1 MILPLVIG
9 TFSFVPM
16 AASDY
21 LRLRGRPGSGGALFA
36 VGCGLLCVST
46 LWLFWE
52 SSWAGLR
59 RICAVPMALAFV
71 SLLLLVYSVFFAV
84 RPRQADQLA
93 CPAGMQPLVCHGMY
107 ALCRH
112 PGVLWLAGFYGF
124 MALAWRSRQWLLA
137 FALFTL
143 ADVLYVCYQDRCIF
157 PRTIDRYGEYQK
169 TTPFLIPTASSVKE
183 ALASFKQSERNKWP

>member
-1 MILPLVIG
+1 MYDTPAGNRYVFLCANG
-9 TFSFVPM
+9 C
-16 AASDY
+16 
-21 LRLRGRPGSGGALFA
+21 LRLPPPARTAGKWGSTLCGWVRSALRFYPLAVLGKQLGGALP
-36 VGCGLLCVST
+36 
-46 LWLFWE
+46 E
-52 SSWAGLR
+52 LR
-59 RICAVPMALAFV
+59 RSHGAGICDPA
-71 SLLLLVYSVFFAV
+71 FAV

-93 CPAGMQPLVCHGMY
+93 CPTGMQPLVCHGMY

-112 PGVLWLAGFYGF
+112 PGVLWFAGFYGF

-143 ADVLYVCYQDRCIF
+143 EDVLYVCYQDRCIF

>member
-1 MILPLVIG
+1 MILPLAIG

-21 LRLRGRPGSGGALFA
+21 LRLRGRTGSGGALFA
-36 VGCGLLCVST
+36 IGCGLLCAAT
-46 LWLFWE
+46 FRLLWE
-52 SSWAGLR
+52 SSRAGLC
-59 RICAVPMALAFV
+59 RICAVPMGLAFV
-71 SLLLLVYSVFFAV
+71 SLFLLVYSVFFAV
-84 RPRQADQLA
+84 RPKQADRLA

-124 MALAWRSRQWLLA
+124 MAIAWHSRQWLLA

-143 ADVLYVCYQDRCIF
+143 ADVLYVCYQDRYIF
-157 PRTIDRYGEYQK
+157 PHTIDRYGEYQK
-169 TTPFLIPTASSVKE
+169 TTPFLIPTASSIKK
-183 ALASFKQSERNKWP
+183 ALASFKSSERNKGP